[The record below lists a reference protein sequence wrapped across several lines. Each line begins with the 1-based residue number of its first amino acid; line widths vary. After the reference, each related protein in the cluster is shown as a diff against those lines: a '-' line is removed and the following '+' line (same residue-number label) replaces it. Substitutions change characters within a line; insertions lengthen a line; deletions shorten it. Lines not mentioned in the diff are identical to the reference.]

1 MPAHLWLVGPQHRGR
16 EEVDIEVDCH
26 RRLRGP
32 YTGLGS
38 LLRTLV
44 PTLYVRWPELVR
56 KHVIEIL
63 SIAPELEGSIDAAPE
78 TLTSLAIPS
87 EQTRIY
93 PVNRTRRLTH
103 GIIELL
109 ESYAAL
115 AGLHPLALSFINVD
129 EADHTDQE
137 FLAIAL
143 RRARTGQVK
152 VIVGTRGD
160 NVPEELAS
168 ALDRYARLV
177 IASPTPDGDDPHDP
191 EQLLQAYINSD
202 GTSDDPAELVAYQG
216 ADPTLRAALHDR
228 RAAELEDRGEWSLH
242 LGAIPY
248 HHEHGSDPANVGGT
262 AILEAAHYCFFRGFY
277 HAQLDY
283 GPRGRAVTDPD
294 TQIEQYWFLSVR
306 MTMALAVLGR
316 SAEAEA
322 IYLELRGRYTD
333 PMLHMNTGYALAML
347 YTRLHPVDRRDHHLA
362 KAYVKNSITIASLL
376 PQPDERTFNTVFL
389 ENGLALVEMHLGNLA
404 ESLRLVS
411 EGLDRLDRELP
422 SDQHR
427 LHRSVLVHNRGKV
440 YAALGRLDE
449 ALADFSTVIELDP
462 NYPDYYFDSADI
474 RRKLGDSSG
483 AAIDYERAFTLT
495 APFYELHYNRAD
507 LRAELGDLAGAVTDL
522 SCVVELEPDQLDAR
536 VNLVGLL
543 LDTDEP
549 AVAHVHVE
557 EGLRLHPGDPRL
569 LHARG
574 LLALETGDIERALKD
589 FDLALDADAHLMP
602 ALASRAGLAH
612 DVGDHDAAIADLTTA
627 LEVDGDNPDLL
638 YNRGYVHQAAGHWDA
653 AVRDYTRAMELPGAD
668 RAELLQQRGRC
679 HAELGDV
686 AAHRADLAAA
696 VEIGEHLQLAGTP

>member
-1 MPAHLWLVGPQHRGR
+1 M
-16 EEVDIEVDCH
+16 
-26 RRLRGP
+26 
-32 YTGLGS
+32 
-38 LLRTLV
+38 
-44 PTLYVRWPELVR
+44 
-56 KHVIEIL
+56 
-63 SIAPELEGSIDAAPE
+63 
-78 TLTSLAIPS
+78 
-87 EQTRIY
+87 
-93 PVNRTRRLTH
+93 
-103 GIIELL
+103 
-109 ESYAAL
+109 
-115 AGLHPLALSFINVD
+115 SFINVD

-228 RAAELEDRGEWSLH
+228 RAAELEDHGEWSLH

-262 AILEAAHYCFFRGFY
+262 AILEAAHYCFFRGFC

-389 ENGLALVEMHLGNLA
+389 ENGLALVEMHLGNLP

-422 SDQHR
+422 SDPITR
-427 LHRSVLVHNRGKV
+427 V
-440 YAALGRLDE
+440 
-449 ALADFSTVIELDP
+449 
-462 NYPDYYFDSADI
+462 
-474 RRKLGDSSG
+474 SG
-483 AAIDYERAFTLT
+483 
-495 APFYELHYNRAD
+495 
-507 LRAELGDLAGAVTDL
+507 
-522 SCVVELEPDQLDAR
+522 
-536 VNLVGLL
+536 
-543 LDTDEP
+543 
-549 AVAHVHVE
+549 
-557 EGLRLHPGDPRL
+557 
-569 LHARG
+569 
-574 LLALETGDIERALKD
+574 
-589 FDLALDADAHLMP
+589 
-602 ALASRAGLAH
+602 
-612 DVGDHDAAIADLTTA
+612 
-627 LEVDGDNPDLL
+627 
-638 YNRGYVHQAAGHWDA
+638 
-653 AVRDYTRAMELPGAD
+653 
-668 RAELLQQRGRC
+668 
-679 HAELGDV
+679 
-686 AAHRADLAAA
+686 
-696 VEIGEHLQLAGTP
+696 